1 MILYFSLVNY
11 FKVKRVRLVDHGLIL
26 DSADQIE
33 VALRKEKGAIREMQ
47 PQMLA
52 KDATLST

>member
-1 MILYFSLVNY
+1 M
-11 FKVKRVRLVDHGLIL
+11 GIL

-47 PQMLA
+47 PQMLS
-52 KDATLST
+52 KGATLST